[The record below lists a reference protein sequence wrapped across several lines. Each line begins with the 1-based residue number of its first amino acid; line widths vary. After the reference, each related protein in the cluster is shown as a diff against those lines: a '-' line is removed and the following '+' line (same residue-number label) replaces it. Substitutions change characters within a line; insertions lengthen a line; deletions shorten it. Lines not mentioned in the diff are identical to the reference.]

1 MTEYDPSPSASGL
14 PPSTTANVSAGAVPA
29 AVIPTADDRDAARG
43 LDPAVALRAQPGSTP
58 TATLPLPPG
67 PAFGATTMG
76 SDAAPGS
83 ATAPAAVARRRT
95 LALPLALIAAAILGG
110 AGLFVAGFS
119 LGSSSFL
126 HPGTPANEAAMFQ
139 PFWDTWDSIT
149 NAYVGQYDRQAL
161 VNGAIDGMIKALG
174 DPFSG
179 YMSPKDLQNA
189 RESLNGQ
196 FEGIG
201 AEVSARSTSGG
212 GSCSPLGPTCQMAV
226 NRPIPGSPAEKAGLQ
241 AGDVITAIN
250 GATVDGLTL
259 DVAIAKVRGPKGT
272 SVTLTLL
279 RGGAGAGAPVD
290 LAIVRDTISQP
301 QVSTRELPGGAA
313 YIKLSAFSD
322 PAAVDFSAAVKA
334 AVARG
339 ARSIVVDL
347 RDNGGGYITAARAIA
362 SQFLASGPIFYE
374 VGANGDRMPT
384 DAAPG
389 GAATASSIHLAVL
402 VNGGTA
408 SASEI
413 VAGAL
418 QDTGRAI
425 LVGAQTYGKGTIQ
438 EWIDLSYDAGGRTLT
453 SGGFRLTI
461 AKWLTPNGRWIHKT
475 GLTPNVVVAPSS
487 PDPGPTGDPYIDAAL
502 KALGSVG
509 VGPAILLRAA

>member
-14 PPSTTANVSAGAVPA
+14 PPSSAAMAAAGAPPTELIPAVGQLEAAGALPLTPGAA
-29 AVIPTADDRDAARG
+29 AVVTPLTSDGA
-43 LDPAVALRAQPGSTP
+43 PGSTDG
-58 TATLPLPPG
+58 TGVL
-67 PAFGATTMG
+67 
-76 SDAAPGS
+76 SH
-83 ATAPAAVARRRT
+83 RRS
-95 LALPLALIAAAILGG
+95 LALPLALVAAAVLGG
-110 AGLFVAGFS
+110 AALFVAGFS

-126 HPGTPANEAAMFQ
+126 HPGTPPNEAAMFQ
-139 PFWDTWDSIT
+139 PFWDTWDAIT
-149 NAYVGQYDRQAL
+149 NAYVGPYDRQAL

-174 DPFSG
+174 DEFSG
-179 YMSPKDLQNA
+179 YMSPQALQNA
-189 RESLNGQ
+189 RASLNGQ
-196 FEGIG
+196 FQGIG
-201 AEVSARSTSGG
+201 AEVSARATNGG
-212 GSCSPLGPTCQMAV
+212 GACSPLGPTCRMTV
-226 NRPIPGSPAEKAGLQ
+226 NRPIPGSPADRAGLQ
-241 AGDVITAIN
+241 AGDVITAVD

-259 DVAIAKVRGPKGT
+259 DAAIAKVRGPKGT
-272 SVTLTLL
+272 TVTLTLL
-279 RGGAGAGAPVD
+279 RGGSQAGAPVV
-290 LAIVRDTISQP
+290 LSIVRDTVSQS
-301 QVSTRELPGGAA
+301 QVSTRDLPGGAA

-322 PAAVDFSAAVKA
+322 PAAVDFAAAVKA

-339 ARSIVVDL
+339 ATSIIVDL

-374 VGANGDRMPT
+374 VGPSGERMPT

-438 EWIDLSYDAGGRTLT
+438 EWIDLSYDAGGRTVA

-461 AKWLTPNGRWIHKT
+461 AKWLTPDGRWIHKK
-475 GLTPNVVVAPSS
+475 GLTPNVVVAPNAS
-487 PDPGPTGDPYIDAAL
+487 DPGPTGDPYIDAAL
-502 KALGSVG
+502 KALGSTG
-509 VGPAILLRAA
+509 IGPSILLRAA

>member
-14 PPSTTANVSAGAVPA
+14 PPATAADTAAGAAPADLIPAVGQPASAAAAALPLPAGLTPGAVPL
-29 AVIPTADDRDAARG
+29 TADDAQ
-43 LDPAVALRAQPGSTP
+43 DPATR
-58 TATLPLPPG
+58 
-67 PAFGATTMG
+67 PAV
-76 SDAAPGS
+76 
-83 ATAPAAVARRRT
+83 VARRRT
-95 LALPLALIAAAILGG
+95 LALPLALLAAAVLGG
-110 AGLFVAGFS
+110 AALFVAGFS

-149 NAYVGQYDRQAL
+149 NAYVGPYDRQAL

-179 YMSPKDLQNA
+179 YMSPQDLQKA

-201 AEVSARSTSGG
+201 AEVSARSTNGG
-212 GSCSPLGPTCQMAV
+212 SSCSPFGPTCRMTV
-226 NRPIPGSPAEKAGLQ
+226 TRPIPGSPAEKAGLQ
-241 AGDVITAIN
+241 AGDVITAID
-250 GATVDGLTL
+250 GTAVDGLTL
-259 DVAIAKVRGPKGT
+259 DAAIAKVRGPKGT
-272 SVTLTLL
+272 TVTLTLL
-279 RGGAGAGAPVD
+279 RGGPGAGTPVD

-301 QVSTRELPGGAA
+301 QVSTRELPGGGA

-322 PAAVDFSAAVKA
+322 PAAVEFSAAVKA

-339 ARSIVVDL
+339 ATSIVVDL

-384 DAAPG
+384 DVAPG
-389 GAATASSIHLAVL
+389 GAATASSIHVAIL

-438 EWIDLSYDAGGRTLT
+438 EWIDLSHDQGGRTVT

-461 AKWLTPNGRWIHKT
+461 AKWLTPNGRWIHKK
-475 GLTPNVVVAPSS
+475 GLTPNVVVAPNA

-502 KALGSVG
+502 KALGSTG
-509 VGPAILLRAA
+509 MQPGALAKAA